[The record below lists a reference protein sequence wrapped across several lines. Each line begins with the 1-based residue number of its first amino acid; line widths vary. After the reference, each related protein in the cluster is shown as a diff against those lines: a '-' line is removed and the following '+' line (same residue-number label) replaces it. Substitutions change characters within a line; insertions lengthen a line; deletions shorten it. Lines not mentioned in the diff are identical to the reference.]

1 MAHAHESAAAASRN
15 RLVAVL
21 GLSLVILVV
30 EAAGALA
37 SNSLAL
43 LADAGHMLTDV
54 SGIGLALLAIW
65 FAGRAPTN
73 GRTFGYLRVEIIA
86 AVTNAFLLF
95 GVAAFILFEA
105 WRRLSAPPEVA
116 SGLML
121 AVALVGLAANG
132 VSLYLLRQAQAE
144 SLNMR
149 GAYLEV
155 MGDFAGSAAVI
166 IAALVIAA
174 TGWAQADA
182 VASVVIA
189 LLILPRTFAL
199 LRDATDVLLEATPK
213 GVDMDHVRQH
223 ILDAPGVVDC
233 HDLHAWTITS
243 GMNVVSAHV
252 LVADGADPTLT
263 LDALCACL
271 SDDFDIEHS
280 TFQLETAD
288 RRRLEERSHA

>member
-1 MAHAHESAAAASRN
+1 MPHAHGSAAAANRS

-21 GLSLVILVV
+21 VLSFVMLIV
-30 EAAGALA
+30 EAAGGLA

-43 LADAGHMLTDV
+43 LADAGHMLADV

-73 GRTFGYLRVEIIA
+73 GRTFGYLRLEILA
-86 AVTNAFLLF
+86 AVANAVLLF

-105 WRRLSAPPEVA
+105 WQRLSAPREVE

-121 AVALVGLAANG
+121 AVALLGLAANG
-132 VSLYLLRQAQAE
+132 VSLYLLRHAQQE

-155 MGDFAGSAAVI
+155 LGDFAGSAAVI
-166 IAALVIAA
+166 AAAVVIAA
-174 TGWAQADA
+174 TDWAQADA
-182 VASVVIA
+182 VASVAIA

-199 LRDATDVLLEATPK
+199 LREATDVLLESTPK
-213 GVDMDHVRQH
+213 GIDMDHVRRH
-223 ILDAPGVVDC
+223 ILDAPGVIDC

-243 GMNVVSAHV
+243 GMDVVSAHV
-252 LVADGADPTLT
+252 IVADGANPAVTLN
-263 LDALCACL
+263 ALCECL

-288 RRRLEERSHA
+288 RRRLEERGHA

>member
-1 MAHAHESAAAASRN
+1 MLHAHGSAGAANRN
-15 RLVAVL
+15 RLAAVL
-21 GLSLVILVV
+21 GLTSVVLVV
-30 EAAGALA
+30 EVIGGFA

-73 GRTFGYLRVEIIA
+73 GRTFGYLRLEILA

-105 WRRLSAPPEVA
+105 WQRLSEPPDVA
-116 SGLML
+116 SGIML
-121 AVALVGLAANG
+121 AIALVGLGANAI
-132 VSLYLLRQAQAE
+132 SLFLLRRAQRE

-155 MGDFAGSAAVI
+155 LGDFMGSGAVI
-166 IAALVIAA
+166 IAAIVIAA
-174 TGWAQADA
+174 TGWTQADA

-199 LRDATDVLLEATPK
+199 LREATDVLLEATPK
-213 GVDMDHVRQH
+213 GIDMDHVRHH
-223 ILDAPGVVDC
+223 ILDAPGVIDC

-252 LVADGADPTLT
+252 TLEDGADPAVT
-263 LDALCACL
+263 LDALCECL